1 MIKESKKII
10 WFKLTTRLNKMLP
23 LRSETLPLSVDLPS
37 GVELRFYMRGLMD
50 DKKFPE
56 LCCNALFHQKVN
68 NEVSGMFEKLA
79 KGYFPQDNPPL
90 VSLPYKLS
98 LSGEEIGIDG
108 EIPES
113 CIIPLNIMPHKFQ
126 FITQDV
132 RKKLYFSITNFVKTL
147 RWVQGNFGE
156 HHPFRHVSYE
166 WSEDKESWSPIP
178 QEVTTIFSLT
188 KPIDLGKRNIDLVL
202 ECLKSEKFEPVGH
215 ELVLEAFEVAVLNPR
230 SALLIGFSGLE
241 TGLKNYVRFLVPHS
255 EPILENIQSPP
266 ILTIIE
272 NVIPALHR
280 ALGHD
285 VPDFSISKTDKEL
298 LRNWNVQR
306 NKVAHGIQK
315 SVDTHKLR
323 EFLSFVRKFLY
334 KLDVCCGYGWAK
346 SFITEDS

>member
-1 MIKESKKII
+1 MINESKKKI
-10 WFKLTTRLNKMLP
+10 WFKLTTRINKMLP

-37 GVELRFYMRGLMD
+37 GVELKFYMRGLMD

-90 VSLPYKLS
+90 
-98 LSGEEIGIDG
+98 
-108 EIPES
+108 
-113 CIIPLNIMPHKFQ
+113 NIMPHKFQ
-126 FITQDV
+126 FITQEV

-178 QEVTTIFSLT
+178 HEVTTIFSLT

-202 ECLKSEKFEPVGH
+202 ECLKSEKFEPIGH

-315 SVDTHKLR
+315 SVDIHKLR